1 MDGEQCSPRVRHRL
15 LRHSAAEGRAQNAGG
30 ALQRE
35 PGEEPLGTSTQQ
47 LTRPAH
53 LAAAQPEGD
62 GPSKAFKW
70 VASPRQVFQAWD
82 WRGFLSAL
90 PALAAKTEW
99 DAQVRESASPQA
111 GSEQDHW
118 GTLTSN
124 IAGGEKGVTAENWPR
139 REEWKHI
146 SAAAESC
153 LGCMRSAGDG
163 VRAESYLEMLMD
175 ETQSAI

>member
-1 MDGEQCSPRVRHRL
+1 MDGEQRSPHVRHRL
-15 LRHSAAEGRAQNAGG
+15 LRHSTAEGRAQNAGG

-111 GSEQDHW
+111 GSERDHW

-124 IAGGEKGVTAENWPR
+124 IAGGGKKASQLKIGPEEKSGSTSVLQQRAAWAACGAQGMALELKVT
-139 REEWKHI
+139 WK
-146 SAAAESC
+146 C
-153 LGCMRSAGDG
+153 
-163 VRAESYLEMLMD
+163 
-175 ETQSAI
+175 